1 MGRAL
6 VLLACMIACVA
17 ASGAQA
23 RGINPTKWSSSQWRS
38 DLFDSYPLR
47 PRYHRVRVVKHVVH
61 LKIDAPAALPAQVTT
76 APQPPRVIRNGR
88 PLERLHPQASTGL
101 RNATGCTGVL
111 VITWDGQRAQ
121 RHCR

>member
-1 MGRAL
+1 MGRAI
-6 VLLACMIACVA
+6 VLLACMIACVG

-88 PLERLHPQASTGL
+88 PLERMRSHDVIGPRASS
-101 RNATGCTGVL
+101 GCTGVL
-111 VITWDGQRAQ
+111 IITWDGQRAQ
-121 RHCR
+121 RDCR